1 MNIEEG
7 LLTGA
12 YDHQTYEATSANG
25 QELQPPV
32 TVKEELAFI
41 SKSSSPLVLTFAL
54 QYLLSCLSVY
64 ACGKLGPAELAAASL
79 AICSFNITGL
89 AVYQGMATSLDLFCS
104 QAYGAGRL
112 HMVGV
117 YFQRCTLMLL
127 TLTIFPLGP
136 LWWWSGSILRH
147 VVPDADLAYM
157 SQLFLRALII
167 GAPGLVF
174 FETGKRFL
182 QAQHLFNA
190 GTYVLCISVPITYV
204 LNWILVWH
212 PTYGMG
218 VAGAGFAMSI
228 SYWLISILMLAYVVF
243 IDGKK
248 CWGGFDLG
256 KACINWGKMLQ
267 LALPGVIMV
276 EAEYLAFEV
285 LTILAASFGTSAL
298 AAQSIASNVGSMA
311 FQLPFAVAVAVST
324 RIGHFVG
331 KKDIQAAHI
340 ATKVSYILA
349 GAIAFF
355 NFSVVFFGK
364 DILIGLFTKDVEVV
378 KLGRVVMSVVAVN
391 QFADTINVIEA
402 GVLRGQGRQQL
413 GSFLNLVSYYAIALP
428 VALYL
433 AFRLDFGLPG
443 LQLGLVFGV
452 MFLSF
457 AEFICILRS
466 DWDVILETSEARH
479 DH

>member
-12 YDHQTYEATSANG
+12 YDHHTYDSTAAKPAS
-25 QELQPPV
+25 QEPPA
-32 TVKEELAFI
+32 TVKGELSFI
-41 SKSSSPLVLTFAL
+41 TRSSSPLVLTFAL
-54 QYLLSCLSVY
+54 QYLLSCISVY
-64 ACGKLGPAELAAASL
+64 ACGRLGPAELAAASL

-104 QAYGAGRL
+104 QAYGAGRY

-127 TLTIFPLGP
+127 VLTIFPLGP
-136 LWWWSGSILRH
+136 LWWWSGAILH
-147 VVPDADLAYM
+147 HLVPDPELAYTT
-157 SQLFLRALII
+157 QQFLRALIL

-190 GTYVLCISVPITYV
+190 GTYILCIAVPITYV

-212 PTYGMG
+212 PVYGMG
-218 VAGAGFAMSI
+218 VFGAGLAMSI
-228 SYWLISILMLAYVVF
+228 SYWLISILTLAYVVF

-248 CWGGFDLG
+248 CWGGIDFK
-256 KACINWGKMLQ
+256 KACINWGNMLQ

-285 LTILAASFGTSAL
+285 LTILAATFGTSAL

-331 KKDIQAAHI
+331 KRDIQAARV
-340 ATKVSYILA
+340 ATRVSYILA
-349 GAIAFF
+349 IGISFF
-355 NFSVVFFGK
+355 NFLLIFFGK
-364 DILIGLFTKDVEVV
+364 GFLIGLFTDDKEVTKLGEVV
-378 KLGRVVMSVVAVN
+378 MTIVATNQICDSV
-391 QFADTINVIEA
+391 NVIEA

-413 GSFLNLVSYYAIALP
+413 GSYLNLVSYYLIALP
-428 VALYL
+428 L
-433 AFRLDFGLPG
+433 AFFFAFHLDFGLGG
-443 LQLGLVFGV
+443 LLGGLIIGV
-452 MFLSF
+452 AFLTF
-457 AEFICILRS
+457 AELACILKS
-466 DWDVILETSEARH
+466 DWDHILQTSEDRH